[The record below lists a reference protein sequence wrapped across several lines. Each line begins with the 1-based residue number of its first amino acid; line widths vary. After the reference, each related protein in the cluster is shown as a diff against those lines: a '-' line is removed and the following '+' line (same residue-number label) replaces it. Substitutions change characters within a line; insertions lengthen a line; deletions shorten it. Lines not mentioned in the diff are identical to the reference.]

1 MDLGLQKRTAVVLG
15 GGGGL
20 GGAIAAALAAE
31 GARVAVADVSASALE
46 SVSAAIRTAGGACL
60 PVQWDLSRADEVET
74 RVSMIERELG
84 AIDILVN
91 NTGGPPPSSATG
103 QSAETWSKW
112 FHAMVVPV
120 IAITDRVLPGMRDRK
135 WGRIITS
142 TSSGVVAPIPN
153 LAISNTLRTSLLG
166 WSKSLAREVAA
177 DGVTVNV
184 VVPGRIATSRT
195 QFLDDQ
201 RAQREAKSID
211 EVRAESTKTIPV
223 GRYGDPEEYAAA
235 VAFLASAK
243 ASYITGSSL
252 RIDGGVLASI

>member
-1 MDLGLQKRTAVVLG
+1 
-15 GGGGL
+15 
-20 GGAIAAALAAE
+20 
-31 GARVAVADVSASALE
+31 
-46 SVSAAIRTAGGACL
+46 
-60 PVQWDLSRADEVET
+60 
-74 RVSMIERELG
+74 
-84 AIDILVN
+84 
-91 NTGGPPPSSATG
+91 
-103 QSAETWSKW
+103 
-112 FHAMVVPV
+112 
-120 IAITDRVLPGMRDRK
+120 MRDRK

-201 RAQREAKSID
+201 RAQREAKSVD
-211 EVRAESTKTIPV
+211 DVRAESSKTIPM

-252 RIDGGVLASI
+252 RIDGGLLASI